1 MTSPREQTRA
11 PLANSEAKKRKRGA
25 GGGSERRRLGKLPW
39 RSRPCKETPRR
50 GCPVRTELRDERR
63 EGRGA
68 TRGSPASPPA
78 EALGQDS
85 HSAWRGSS
93 ASPRPPRWRPARSRR
108 ASSPTKR
115 VAPPGGVTFSSRPGS
130 GSCCSPSACGHPPLR
145 PGRRCPGSRR
155 LQVWHR
161 GAAGPGGHAGSVR
174 PGRLPSGLPRSLPA
188 RAATAA
194 AALRLARPLSPP
206 PGGSGGNWRSRGGAG
221 VCPAGGDGAG
231 TPEPA
236 VSALGRDRRRPFA
249 ALRLRGARR
258 WRRLWAQ
265 EAEAGPGREGREG
278 RGGETRGE
286 ARGEGLR
293 ARGRGSGRRGGG
305 CSRAGEAGRAGA
317 PPPSPERGRRPGAAL
332 GHFSGALKL
341 RVASEG
347 GGAGGGG
354 PARPHPG
361 SATWN
366 GFLSFC
372 PYLSLPLLL
381 LSPRSL

>member
-1 MTSPREQTRA
+1 MASFPKASLRKHPGLRARGTPGRCSFPVEFPSEDLTNVPPTSHHRSGGWMTSPREQTRA

-155 LQVWHR
+155 LQV
-161 GAAGPGGHAGSVR
+161 
-174 PGRLPSGLPRSLPA
+174 
-188 RAATAA
+188 
-194 AALRLARPLSPP
+194 
-206 PGGSGGNWRSRGGAG
+206 
-221 VCPAGGDGAG
+221 
-231 TPEPA
+231 
-236 VSALGRDRRRPFA
+236 
-249 ALRLRGARR
+249 
-258 WRRLWAQ
+258 
-265 EAEAGPGREGREG
+265 
-278 RGGETRGE
+278 
-286 ARGEGLR
+286 
-293 ARGRGSGRRGGG
+293 
-305 CSRAGEAGRAGA
+305 
-317 PPPSPERGRRPGAAL
+317 
-332 GHFSGALKL
+332 
-341 RVASEG
+341 
-347 GGAGGGG
+347 
-354 PARPHPG
+354 
-361 SATWN
+361 
-366 GFLSFC
+366 
-372 PYLSLPLLL
+372 
-381 LSPRSL
+381 